1 MEPSKHPCN
10 YFNHFI
16 YLTIYLTIL
25 TNLTIKLSIIY
36 LNYCVQYF
44 QFYNIGLYD
53 FSSVRNCS
61 ALIKLTITIKKIN
74 MESLF
79 PHNKLCIDSFL
90 LLISLT
96 VSKGLKKQL
105 LQHYGKRKRLGLG
118 PAQVE
123 DRLPAPMDSE
133 ESSSEISGK

>member
-1 MEPSKHPCN
+1 MQWSHPN
-10 YFNHFI
+10 ILVIILTILFI

-61 ALIKLTITIKKIN
+61 ALIKL
-74 MESLF
+74 
-79 PHNKLCIDSFL
+79 
-90 LLISLT
+90 
-96 VSKGLKKQL
+96 
-105 LQHYGKRKRLGLG
+105 
-118 PAQVE
+118 
-123 DRLPAPMDSE
+123 
-133 ESSSEISGK
+133 